1 MIRWAAAWGA
11 FALLF
16 TGMAWGLEPPSLT
29 GRVVDRAGVIES
41 FKKEQIERL
50 LEEHEE
56 ATSNQIAVLVVPG
69 LEGDVLEDFSIRT
82 VESWKLGTEKGD
94 NGVLLLVAMAE
105 RKMRIEV
112 GYGLE
117 GAIPDAMAKRII
129 DDVLKPEFKAGR
141 FGGGIESAVINLIQL
156 ANGEKPEV
164 ESSKNSGEQSFTEWA
179 FSAFWNVLHFGFYGL
194 FWLVS
199 SRARRNGRGGRSGR
213 SGFRSSSSFRSGRSF
228 SGGGGSF
235 GGGGASGGW

>member
-1 MIRWAAAWGA
+1 
-11 FALLF
+11 
-16 TGMAWGLEPPSLT
+16 MAWGLEPPSLT

-117 GAIPDAMAKRII
+117 GVIPDAMAKRII
-129 DDVLKPEFKAGR
+129 DEVLKPEFKAGR

-156 ANGEKPEV
+156 ANGEKR
-164 ESSKNSGEQSFTEWA
+164 K
-179 FSAFWNVLHFGFYGL
+179 WNPRKFRRAVLQRMGIQRFLNVFHFGFYGI

-199 SRARRNGRGGRSGR
+199 SRIRRNGRGGRSGR